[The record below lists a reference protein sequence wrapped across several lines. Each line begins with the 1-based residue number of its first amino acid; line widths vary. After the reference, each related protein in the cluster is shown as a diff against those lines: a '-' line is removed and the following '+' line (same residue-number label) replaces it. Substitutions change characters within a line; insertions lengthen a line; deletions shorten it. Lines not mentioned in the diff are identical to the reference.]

1 MKYATYAVPVLCLL
15 TTACDLGGNVYAMKP
30 QEAYD
35 RLVSASVEPGGH
47 GVFGRLE
54 TSVSGDGASTVRW
67 EASGT
72 FAAVKCEANLAP
84 EGEDKTKITAYCG
97 GSSMSD
103 GAASGMVQAMHR
115 KALIEHIDATLRGR
129 PYDPQLAMGSTAG
142 SWPDDPRQADGSIGA
157 AATEALK
164 MDRDMH
170 KMQQDMDAE
179 SAADAEREAQER
191 VNSGVN
197 FRPGEPMV
205 NPGSSH

>member
-1 MKYATYAVPVLCLL
+1 MNCKALGATALSLL
-15 TTACDLGGNVYAMKP
+15 LAGCNLGGNVYPMKV
-30 QEAYD
+30 QDAYD
-35 RLVSASVEPGGH
+35 KLVAAHIEPGGR
-47 GVFGRLE
+47 GVFGRLD
-54 TSVSGDGASTVRW
+54 TSVSGDGSSTVYW
-67 EASGT
+67 NSSGT
-72 FAAVKCEANLAP
+72 FASVKCEANLAP

-142 SWPDDPRQADGSIGA
+142 GWPDDPRQADASIGG

-170 KMQQDMDAE
+170 KMQQDYE
-179 SAADAEREAQER
+179 TQSAADEERERQER
-191 VNSGVN
+191 VNAGVN
-197 FRPGEPMV
+197 FKPGESMV
-205 NPGSSH
+205 NPGH